1 MRVPF
6 RERDPRKLAIIGTL
20 VVALVAA
27 SSLLLPQAVFYART
41 THYSAEFAN
50 AAGLR
55 TGDPVYIAGVPSGRV
70 STIELAGTHAL
81 VGFRMESDRTLGEQ
95 TTAGIKIQT
104 VLGKRYLD
112 LVPRGGGELDPDT
125 PIPVARTSVPFSLDD
140 LSRSAAKATEEIDL
154 DALRGLLDTLE
165 QDSPDPQL
173 AGQALDGIARASKV
187 FVKHDKAFT
196 DLIDGAEQVTTGLLE
211 QKDTLVS
218 LLGDADLIASTLSRR
233 SAAIGTLISDIAA
246 LSRQLESFLDVNRP
260 RIESL
265 LTRLTTITKTLK
277 KTQRDFN
284 ATLTQF
290 APASRYIS
298 NTFGHGPWGDVVG
311 PAAIVPDNVLC
322 LSGVVRGCS

>member
-6 RERDPRKLAIIGTL
+6 RERDPRTLAIIGTL
-20 VVALVAA
+20 VVAVVVA

-50 AAGLR
+50 AAGLQ

-81 VGFRMESDRTLGEQ
+81 VGFRMESGRSLGEQ

-125 PIPVARTSVPFSLDD
+125 PIPLARTSVPFSLDD

-165 QDSPDPQL
+165 RDAPDPQL
-173 AGQALDGIARASKV
+173 AGAALQGVARASKV
-187 FVKHDKAFT
+187 FVKHDQAFT
-196 DLIDGAEQVTTGLLE
+196 RLIDGAERVTRGLLA

-218 LLGDADLIASTLSRR
+218 LLGDADLIAATLSKR
-233 SAAIGTLISDIAA
+233 SAAIGRLISDIAT
-246 LSRQLESFLDVNRP
+246 LSRQLESFLDTNRP
-260 RIESL
+260 RIDSL
-265 LTRLTTITKTLK
+265 LTRLTTITKTLER
-277 KTQRDFN
+277 TQQDFN

-322 LSGVVRGCS
+322 LTGVVRGCS